1 MIGWL
6 VEYGI
11 SVATEVG
18 CVDIDV
24 VMPIGPG
31 LQPFFGL
38 ALNSMLMAESVG
50 DIILVLD
57 GRESLPKTSVDTS
70 DPRIRV
76 HVNSGRRGIGSA
88 MNFGVAQ
95 SNAEYI
101 AIMHSDDVSHPLRFS
116 EQLRGMNENPSC
128 VVMGTLAAEPENL
141 KDVPE
146 GLATAVRVV
155 TVSPREI
162 VSHMPLTNPTTIFRR
177 SVFDRVHGYKD
188 SLTSMEDYELLLR
201 LATVG
206 QVCVLPVVLHG
217 YRSHPDQQSRKHRAF
232 REWWWIFV
240 ARLGV
245 ARSGQVTYAEAVF
258 AQIKWMAFHL
268 KLSLVYRTKVALKRN

>member
-1 MIGWL
+1 M
-6 VEYGI
+6 
-11 SVATEVG
+11 G
-18 CVDIDV
+18 CVNIDV

-31 LQPFFGL
+31 PQPFFEL
-38 ALNSMLMAESVG
+38 ALQSILMAESVG
-50 DIILVLD
+50 EIILVLD
-57 GRESLPKTSVDTS
+57 GRESLPETSFDTS

-76 HVNSGRRGIGSA
+76 CVNSGRRGIGSA

-101 AIMHSDDVSHPLRFS
+101 AIMHSDDVSHPLRFN

-141 KDVPE
+141 KDAPE
-146 GLATAVRVV
+146 GVNAGVRAVSVG
-155 TVSPREI
+155 PREI
-162 VSHMPLTNPTTIFRR
+162 VSHMPLTNPTTVFRR
-177 SVFDRVHGYKD
+177 SAFYRVHGYKD

-240 ARLGV
+240 ARFGV
-245 ARSGQVTYAEAVF
+245 ARSGQVTYAEAVGT
-258 AQIKWMAFHL
+258 QIRWMAFHL
-268 KLSLVYRTKVALKRN
+268 KLSLTYRTKVALKRN